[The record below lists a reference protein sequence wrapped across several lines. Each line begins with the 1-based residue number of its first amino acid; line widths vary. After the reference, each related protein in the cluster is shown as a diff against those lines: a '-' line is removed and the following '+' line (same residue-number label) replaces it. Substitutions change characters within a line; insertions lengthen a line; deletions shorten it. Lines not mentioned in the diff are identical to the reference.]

1 MTDQTVREF
10 AESVRTPVD
19 RLITQFREAGI
30 DLTGP
35 DIVVTEDQKMVLLNF
50 LRHHEAGDDAAP
62 SRITLKRR
70 SVSALKVAGAQG
82 RSKTVNVEVKQR
94 RTYVKREILLEQE
107 SRRRELEAIEVERQ
121 QALTREDDLR
131 REQQDKIR
139 EEEEQRQREVEKE
152 QRERESRE
160 RVEVEVRQKQ
170 DEERR
175 RAEAQLRRELEEE
188 EKRQRNKV
196 HAKPTTR
203 PAAGPTTRLSLKP
216 GSTAAARPGRERAVP
231 EKVQPQIR
239 EVAIPEMIG
248 VGELAQRLGMK
259 ASELIKAL
267 LNMGVM
273 AAINQ
278 QIDQETAVLVVEE
291 LGHKAKVLR
300 EDVLETDLSR
310 ALESEASEALP
321 RPPVVTIMGHV
332 DHGKTSLLDYIRRT
346 RVAAG
351 EAGGITQHI
360 GAYHVDTPKGTITF
374 LDTPGHAAFTAMR
387 ARGAQVT
394 DIVILVVAADDGVKP
409 QTVEAIHHARA
420 ARVPMVVAVNKID
433 KPEADLER
441 VKSELA
447 QQEVLPEEW
456 GGETM
461 FIPVSAKTG
470 DGIDALLDAVL
481 VQSEVLEL
489 KAPRD
494 GRAVGVVLESSL
506 EAGRG
511 TTATILNQKG
521 TLRVGDILL
530 AGKEY
535 GRVRALFNE
544 RGERIVEVPPS
555 MPAMVLGFS
564 NPPQAGD
571 PATVVQDERQAR
583 ELAEYRG
590 GKMRTVRL
598 KNQRGP
604 AHGEDAFA
612 HLEQNQPQSVA
623 VVLKTDVQGSLEALR
638 NALTELGT
646 SEVSVHIVSSGVG
659 GLTEGDI
666 YLAAASHARIL
677 AFNVRAD
684 AAAKRALAE
693 HGVEV
698 DYYSVI
704 YQVLEDMRQRMG
716 GLLKPE
722 IREQIVGTA
731 QVREVFRAV
740 RFGQVA
746 GSLVTEGRI
755 LKDRAARVL
764 RNQAVIFEGTI
775 ASLRRF
781 KEDVAEV
788 QSGTECGIAIQGYND
803 IKPGDQIEVFERTE
817 VTRSI

>member
-30 DLTGP
+30 ALAGP
-35 DIVVTEDQKMVLLNF
+35 DVVVTEDQKMLLLNF

-94 RTYVKREILLEQE
+94 RTYVKREVLLEQE

-121 QALTREDDLR
+121 QVLSREDDLR
-131 REQQDKIR
+131 RQQQDKIR
-139 EEEEQRQREVEKE
+139 QEEEQRQRDVEKE

-160 RVEVEVRQKQ
+160 RVEVEARQKQ

-196 HAKPTTR
+196 HAKPAGR
-203 PAAGPTTRLSLKP
+203 PAGSPAGRLSLKP
-216 GSTAAARPGRERAVP
+216 GSTAGARPGRERVVA
-231 EKVQPQIR
+231 EKVLPQIR
-239 EVAIPEMIG
+239 EVVIPEMIG

-291 LGHKAKVLR
+291 LGHKAKVQR
-300 EDVLETDLSR
+300 EDALETDFSR
-310 ALESEASEALP
+310 GLESETGDALP

-360 GAYHVDTPKGTITF
+360 GAYHVDTPKGTVTF

-409 QTVEAIHHARA
+409 QTLEAIQHARA
-420 ARVPMVVAVNKID
+420 AKVPIVVAVNKID

-470 DGIDALLDAVL
+470 AGIDALLDAVL

-489 KAPRD
+489 KAPQE

-511 TTATILNQKG
+511 TTATILNQRG

-555 MPAMVLGFS
+555 MPAVVLGFS

-571 PATVVQDERQAR
+571 VATVVQDERQAR
-583 ELAEYRG
+583 ELAEYRS

-598 KNQRGP
+598 QSQRGP
-604 AHGEDAFA
+604 VHGGDAFA
-612 HLEQNQPQSVA
+612 HLEQAQPQSVA
-623 VVLKTDVQGSLEALR
+623 VVLKADVQGSLEALR
-638 NALTELGT
+638 SALTELGT
-646 SEVSVHIVSSGVG
+646 SEVSVQIVSSGVG

-684 AAAKRALAE
+684 AGAKRALAE
-693 HGVEV
+693 QGVEV

-755 LKDRAARVL
+755 LKDRPARVL
-764 RNQAVIFEGTI
+764 RNHVVIFEGNI

>member
-231 EKVQPQIR
+231 EKIQPQIR

-300 EDVLETDLSR
+300 EDVLETDSTTTR
-310 ALESEASEALP
+310 ISFPISTSFISSQAPSGPCQYFPRGCA
-321 RPPVVTIMGHV
+321 RPPHRPPR
-332 DHGKTSLLDYIRRT
+332 KS
-346 RVAAG
+346 
-351 EAGGITQHI
+351 
-360 GAYHVDTPKGTITF
+360 P
-374 LDTPGHAAFTAMR
+374 R
-387 ARGAQVT
+387 A
-394 DIVILVVAADDGVKP
+394 
-409 QTVEAIHHARA
+409 
-420 ARVPMVVAVNKID
+420 
-433 KPEADLER
+433 
-441 VKSELA
+441 
-447 QQEVLPEEW
+447 EW
-456 GGETM
+456 
-461 FIPVSAKTG
+461 S
-470 DGIDALLDAVL
+470 
-481 VQSEVLEL
+481 
-489 KAPRD
+489 
-494 GRAVGVVLESSL
+494 
-506 EAGRG
+506 
-511 TTATILNQKG
+511 
-521 TLRVGDILL
+521 
-530 AGKEY
+530 
-535 GRVRALFNE
+535 
-544 RGERIVEVPPS
+544 
-555 MPAMVLGFS
+555 
-564 NPPQAGD
+564 
-571 PATVVQDERQAR
+571 
-583 ELAEYRG
+583 RG
-590 GKMRTVRL
+590 G
-598 KNQRGP
+598 P
-604 AHGEDAFA
+604 
-612 HLEQNQPQSVA
+612 
-623 VVLKTDVQGSLEALR
+623 
-638 NALTELGT
+638 
-646 SEVSVHIVSSGVG
+646 
-659 GLTEGDI
+659 
-666 YLAAASHARIL
+666 
-677 AFNVRAD
+677 
-684 AAAKRALAE
+684 
-693 HGVEV
+693 
-698 DYYSVI
+698 
-704 YQVLEDMRQRMG
+704 
-716 GLLKPE
+716 
-722 IREQIVGTA
+722 
-731 QVREVFRAV
+731 
-740 RFGQVA
+740 
-746 GSLVTEGRI
+746 
-755 LKDRAARVL
+755 
-764 RNQAVIFEGTI
+764 
-775 ASLRRF
+775 
-781 KEDVAEV
+781 
-788 QSGTECGIAIQGYND
+788 
-803 IKPGDQIEVFERTE
+803 
-817 VTRSI
+817 